1 MDPKPWLLNKSGIL
15 GLLECYIGVGN
26 ERFMIPLFRNPVGPH
41 QMASSTTSRISR
53 TCTVRYVVC
62 FFFPLNQR
70 GGSRFFGKDSEPE
83 CANKIFPHQSMAYND
98 TYPDPG
104 I

>member
-53 TCTVRYVVC
+53 TCTVRYVVSI
-62 FFFPLNQR
+62 FSSFKPAWWIQV
-70 GGSRFFGKDSEPE
+70 FGKDSEPE

>member
-1 MDPKPWLLNKSGIL
+1 MKYKWCNCFVTLILLVDPKPWLLNKSGIL

-53 TCTVRYVVC
+53 TCTVRYVVSI
-62 FFFPLNQR
+62 FSSFKPAWWIPVFWE
-70 GGSRFFGKDSEPE
+70 GFGARMCK
-83 CANKIFPHQSMAYND
+83 
-98 TYPDPG
+98 
-104 I
+104 